1 MLFQVRRLL
10 TDGVISHGKVGL
22 VEIVA
27 IDVQR
32 PLDACWRVLTTP
44 STLVHWVPGL
54 VRATLVEARPDG
66 LPREVRFEF
75 AAGLQYSLLYTYDA
89 TEHVVRWEPRE
100 HDKGAVRGFARLE
113 ATEVGARLTYALEH
127 EAGRKAAERVLDD
140 PESLV
145 ASFARYM
152 HEHRD

>member
-1 MLFQVRRLL
+1 M
-10 TDGVISHGKVGL
+10 
-22 VEIVA
+22 EIVA

-32 PLDACWRVLTTP
+32 PLEACWRVLTTP
-44 STLVHWVPGL
+44 ASLVHWVPGL

-75 AAGLQYSLLYTYDA
+75 AAGLQYALLYTYDA

-100 HDKGAVRGFARLE
+100 HDQGAVRGFARLE
-113 ATEVGARLTYALEH
+113 PTEVGARLTYALEH
-127 EAGRKAAERVLDD
+127 EPGRKAAERVLDD